1 METVTFIPESA
12 VRLQVAEAFALR
24 EAQLTHW
31 LPFAEIEHIGS
42 TAVPGALTKGD
53 LDVLVRVEN
62 GEFRVAEEA
71 LAGLFVRNDGTPRTE
86 TFASFKDEAA
96 NPPLGI
102 QLVVR
107 GSEWDLFSRF
117 RDALNRD
124 SRLVAEYNQLKE
136 RFQNASMDEYRSG
149 KEQFIERVL
158 ADATI

>member
-96 NPPLGI
+96 IPPLGI

-124 SRLVAEYNQLKE
+124 SRLVAEYNELKE
-136 RFQNASMDEYRSG
+136 RFQNASMDEYRSS